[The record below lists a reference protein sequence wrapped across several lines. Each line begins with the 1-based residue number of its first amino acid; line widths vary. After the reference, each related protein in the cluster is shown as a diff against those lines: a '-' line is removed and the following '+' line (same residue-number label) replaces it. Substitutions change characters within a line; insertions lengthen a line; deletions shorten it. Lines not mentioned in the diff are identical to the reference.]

1 MCRDHDE
8 LDPLPTSL
16 SRRGVI
22 GGAMAVI
29 GAGLAAVGL
38 PAEASAAGGA
48 DAGGSSGVGSPATG
62 RAGLGR
68 AGLGRLPVP
77 GAVVVEGGT
86 LLDPLT
92 GQVVEDAVVV
102 LDRGKV
108 VAAGN
113 RSQTRAAVAV
123 ANGQVIDAGG
133 RWILPGLVDV
143 HVHEN
148 AVADAHAALVL
159 GATTVRSG
167 TSDFYQ
173 DIGLRALGPWAPG
186 VVPRMRATGT
196 FITPDLG
203 TTIIGDPALA
213 PLAGGVRTPQ
223 ELRYMTSVN
232 LDRGVDWVKTRVN
245 PRAGIPDQDPLVQ
258 VYDYEQIRA
267 IVTEAGRR
275 GVGVMCHS
283 YSEKAIDDAV
293 RAGIR
298 TLEHGVFVGER
309 TLVRMA
315 RQNTYFTPTMS
326 AINGLKD
333 SPNPILKQRGE
344 QFFPVLQSAVRRA
357 AELGVNVV
365 AGTDS
370 FGLAV
375 DPIGGE
381 VRLLHEAGM
390 SALDAIRAATTG
402 AARLLGL
409 QNTVGRL
416 ARGYAADLILVDGSP
431 LDTPAVLEKPHL
443 VIANGTVVGG

>member
-1 MCRDHDE
+1 MCRDPQDE
-8 LDPLPTSL
+8 VEPLPSSI

-22 GGAMAVI
+22 GGAIALV
-29 GAGLAAVGL
+29 GAGLAAAGQ
-38 PAEASAAGGA
+38 PAFAAGKA
-48 DAGGSSGVGSPATG
+48 AQGS
-62 RAGLGR
+62 LGHP
-68 AGLGRLPVP
+68 PVAP
-77 GAVVVEGGT
+77 AVVVENGIV
-86 LLDPLT
+86 LDPLT
-92 GQVVEDAVVV
+92 GRVVEDAVVV

-108 VAAGN
+108 VAVGN
-113 RSQTRAAVAV
+113 RSQTRAAVSAV
-123 ANGQVIDAGG
+123 SAVKGRVIDAEG
-133 RWILPGLVDV
+133 RWVLPGLVDV

-148 AVADAHAALVL
+148 AVADAHAALVR

-173 DIGLRALGPWAPG
+173 DVGLRALGPWAPG
-186 VVPRMRATGT
+186 AVPRMKATGT
-196 FITPDLG
+196 FVTPDLG

-232 LDRGVDWVKTRVN
+232 LDRGVDWIKTRVN

-258 VYDYEQIRA
+258 VYDYEQVRA
-267 IVTEAGRR
+267 IVTTARSR

-283 YSEKAIDDAV
+283 YSEQAIDDAV
-293 RAGIR
+293 RAGIK
-298 TLEHGVFVGER
+298 TLEHGVFVGEQ
-309 TLVRMA
+309 TLVRMV
-315 RQNTYFTPTMS
+315 RQDTYFTPTMS
-326 AINGLKD
+326 AISGLKN
-333 SPNPILKQRGE
+333 SPNPILRQRGE

-381 VRLLHEAGM
+381 VRLLHEAGL

-409 QNTVGRL
+409 ERTVGRL
-416 ARGYAADLILVDGSP
+416 APGYAADLILVDGSP
-431 LDTPAVLEKPHL
+431 LDNPAVLETPHL
-443 VIANGTVVGG
+443 VISNGAVVN